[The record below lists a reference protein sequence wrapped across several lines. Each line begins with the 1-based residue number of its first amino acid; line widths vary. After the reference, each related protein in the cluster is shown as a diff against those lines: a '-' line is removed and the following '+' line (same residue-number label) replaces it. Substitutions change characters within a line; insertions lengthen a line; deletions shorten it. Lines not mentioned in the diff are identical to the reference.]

1 MRKILVSVITAMAL
15 FALSGCSPSSSPVQ
29 TSAAESTATTV
40 ETEESEAAEENVVEE
55 SQEAVAEIE
64 GTFKMAV
71 FNYDSKSYPDIEVW
85 VRGAG
90 SWYPNADFGDTKS
103 GFGPFAIGEE
113 LRGDFYIYPFGRDGV
128 EVPVTLLLQ
137 DDHIS
142 ESDRDQVWI
151 WIEDGVLVVTGT
163 PILEDIELP
172 LN

>member
-1 MRKILVSVITAMAL
+1 MKIRKVWVASVAMLLAI
-15 FALSGCSPSSSPVQ
+15 SGCAEVTSEADPPSPQ
-29 TSAAESTATTV
+29 ETTSQAQVRETPEDV
-40 ETEESEAAEENVVEE
+40 ETEEAVV
-55 SQEAVAEIE
+55 SKE

-71 FNYDSKSYPDIEVW
+71 FNYDSTSYPDMEVW

-90 SWYPNADFGDTKS
+90 SWYPNADFGDTKT
-103 GFGPFAIGEE
+103 GFGPFAVGEE
-113 LRGDFYIYPFGRDGV
+113 LSGDFYIYPFGRGGI
-128 EVPVTLLLQ
+128 EVPVTILLQ

-163 PILEDIELP
+163 PVLQDIELP